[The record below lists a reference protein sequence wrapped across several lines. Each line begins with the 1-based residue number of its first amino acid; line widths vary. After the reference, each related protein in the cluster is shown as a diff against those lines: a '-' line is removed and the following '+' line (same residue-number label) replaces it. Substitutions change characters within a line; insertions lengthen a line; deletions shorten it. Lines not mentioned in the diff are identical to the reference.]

1 MKKDQHT
8 DCDFEMRQRFA
19 EQTTRF
25 WQASKQKNVGDTLC
39 TEDTRTDVL
48 LQDDP
53 YKRPLTSGR
62 QVPSFMK
69 EKATAR

>member
-25 WQASKQKNVGDTLC
+25 WQTSKQKNVRDTLC
-39 TEDTRTDVL
+39 REDTRTDVR
-48 LQDDP
+48 LQDDR
-53 YKRPLTSGR
+53 YKRPLTPDR
-62 QVPSFMK
+62 QVLSFMK